1 MSDLPPPSR
10 SFRARLVAV
19 VLVTLVVVAAV
30 LNARPPRD
38 LTIETGPAGGSY
50 YLDAV
55 SYQKILKTR
64 GIKLRLHERPNSL
77 EIVQDVGTPHS
88 GIDVGFV
95 AQDASSSTDSPLFSL
110 GQIELQPLFVFA
122 SADMGRRTVLNDL
135 RGRKVVLPPANSA
148 TSAAAL
154 QVFQLYDITPDNTSF
169 SFMPLTDA
177 AKQLQAG
184 RFDAGVFML
193 APENPAI
200 RTLAADSGLHLVPI
214 TETRAVANHL
224 PFLRAVVL
232 PRGIYDIADAI
243 PPNNTPMVAATVGVV
258 VRAGLHPYLIYALLD
273 AMEKVHHGATFLSSA
288 GDFPTPD
295 GSQLTVHPLAVQYYR
310 TGLPWA
316 YRELPPWLACTV
328 DNDQVLIF
336 GLLAVAGL
344 YILAMWLADTWTAL
358 WLSFLRRR
366 AHRKQAGPGLAPA
379 AAGDATSGTSAPP
392 VAPNPV
398 AYNPAGPNLARSNP
412 ADPN

>member
-1 MSDLPPPSR
+1 MADMPPRSR
-10 SFRARLVAV
+10 SIRARLVAV
-19 VLVTLVVVAAV
+19 LLVTLVVVAAV

-50 YLDAV
+50 YVDAV
-55 SYQKILKTR
+55 SYQKVLATQ
-64 GIKLRLHERPNSL
+64 GIKLRLHQRPNSL
-77 EIVQDVGTPHS
+77 EIVKDVGALHS
-88 GIDVGFV
+88 GVDVGFI
-95 AQDASSSTDSPLFSL
+95 AQDTSSSADAALFSL

-122 SADMGRRTVLNDL
+122 SADMGRQTTLNDL
-135 RGRKVVLPPANSA
+135 RGRKVVMPPSDSA

-154 QVFQLYDITPDNTSF
+154 RVFELYDITPENTSF
-169 SFMPLTDA
+169 SFMPLADA

-193 APENPAI
+193 APENPVI
-200 RTLAADSGLHLVPI
+200 RALAGDSGLHLVPI
-214 TETRAVANHL
+214 AETRAVANHL
-224 PFLRAVVL
+224 PFLRAVLL

-273 AMEKVHHGATFLSSA
+273 AMEKVHHGASFLSSA

-316 YRELPPWLACTV
+316 YRELPAWLACTL
-328 DNDQVLIF
+328 DHDQVLIF
-336 GLLAVAGL
+336 DILLVAGL
-344 YILAMWLADTWTAL
+344 YILAMWLADTWSAL
-358 WLSFLRRR
+358 WIPSVRRR
-366 AHRKQAGPGLAPA
+366 AHRRERARFKAGAEP
-379 AAGDATSGTSAPP
+379 PP
-392 VAPNPV
+392 VASADANGRTNAPPAN
-398 AYNPAGPNLARSNP
+398 AGPA
-412 ADPN
+412 PNS